1 MSLTLWDDIQSSID
15 SHGYMSGIQRK
26 QSRVKMT
33 AEVFTPAE
41 IVIDILKNI
50 PIDNFAPGKNVLDP
64 ACGDGQFLAGAKA
77 VKILHF
83 GMSEEMALQDLYGVD
98 IMRDNVQLCRTRLGG
113 GTVVHG
119 DALNPKN
126 RLQGQSDHDYELMLE
141 LFSTQAP
148 EDPLALF

>member
-33 AEVFTPAE
+33 AEVFTPSE
-41 IVIDILKNI
+41 IVIDILRNI
-50 PIDNFAPGKNVLDP
+50 PIARFAPGKTVLDP

-77 VKILHF
+77 LKILHF
-83 GMSEEMALQDLYGVD
+83 GMSEDKALDDLFGVD

-119 DALNPKN
+119 DALNPN
-126 RLQGQSDHDYELMLE
+126 RRLVGQSSQDYELMQA
-141 LFSTQAP
+141 LFSDT
-148 EDPLALF
+148 DSDGSLTLF

>member
-1 MSLTLWDDIQSSID
+1 MSLTLWDDIQLSID

-41 IVIDILKNI
+41 IVIDILRNI
-50 PIDNFAPGKNVLDP
+50 PIDNFAPGKSVLDP

-77 VKILHF
+77 LKILHF
-83 GMSEEMALQDLYGVD
+83 GMSEEKALEDLFGVD
-98 IMRDNVQLCRTRLGG
+98 IMRDNVHLCRTRLGG

-119 DALNPKN
+119 DALNPKK
-126 RLQGQSDHDYELMLE
+126 RLFGQSDHDYELMLE
-141 LFSTQAP
+141 LFSFQGP
-148 EDPLALF
+148 EGSVTLF